1 MRLKSLLAPI
11 TVATAL
17 AAVAI
22 PAGAH
27 DDVLPD
33 DGASAG
39 DMPCQTI
46 DLRQGRR
53 ADPECADL
61 PHFKASFLNRVWH
74 FKGALDSFENG
85 EDHSLSITVE
95 YIEDLPRRFRN
106 QDDDLIDQDATVLMR
121 ENIRVFSPDG
131 ELVNHDEL
139 ANADYVR
146 VHARVLRPRMWR
158 ANEDGDVVPTLRAKR
173 IYIKNWIGDYGDE
186 EPVVDDPE
194 CHPEEEPQE
203 EPEPKARVRAA
214 TGC

>member
-1 MRLKSLLAPI
+1 MRLKSLLAPV

-17 AAVAI
+17 GAAVAI

-27 DDVLPD
+27 DDVAPD
-33 DGASAG
+33 GGATAD
-39 DMPCQTI
+39 DMPCLTI
-46 DLRQGRR
+46 DLRQSRR
-53 ADPECADL
+53 ANPECADL
-61 PHFKASFLNRVWH
+61 PHFRASFLNRVWH
-74 FKGALDSFENG
+74 FKGALDSFDNG

-106 QDDDLIDQDATVLMR
+106 QDDDLLDQDATVLMR
-121 ENIRVFSPDG
+121 ENIRVFGPDG
-131 ELVNHDEL
+131 ELVSHDEL
-139 ANADYVR
+139 EHADYVR

-186 EPVVDDPE
+186 EEPVIDDPE
-194 CHPEEEPQE
+194 CHPEEEP
-203 EPEPKARVRAA
+203 EPELRVRAA